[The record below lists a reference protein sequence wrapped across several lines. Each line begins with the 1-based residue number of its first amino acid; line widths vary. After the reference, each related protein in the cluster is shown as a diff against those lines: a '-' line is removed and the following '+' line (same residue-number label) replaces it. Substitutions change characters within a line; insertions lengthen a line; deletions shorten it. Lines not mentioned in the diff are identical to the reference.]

1 MDPAASYLAALVI
14 VVMVGRSYDY
24 DQMEN
29 DAFEEVRVRPP
40 AIDLS
45 FSFLFRIN
53 REMNFPP
60 KT

>member
-29 DAFEEVRVRPP
+29 DAFEEV
-40 AIDLS
+40 
-45 FSFLFRIN
+45 
-53 REMNFPP
+53 
-60 KT
+60 